1 MGKTRA
7 TVRKLKKG
15 DKGPSSGGP
24 LSESATEVPPSGG
37 TSPARPTSRDSLSSL
52 DFLPPA
58 PAPPTPALAR
68 APAPAAHDA
77 PDAPDADA
85 AAAAAAKK
93 RKTPKKTPAP
103 EPAAKK
109 RKLQLPA
116 KQADNSVNVKAATS
130 KKASS
135 KELLAQ
141 REKEMLELKAQLA
154 LRDEKLT
161 HAEDALKALKEKE
174 AAKPLPLIPKPPGQA
189 GRLTRGGYS
198 LIKAMGLEHDK
209 PLYNELQAAVRAAFQ
224 GSQLLTKD
232 RLSDYAPADLV
243 GIFKIVSSNYAK
255 YNLLTLIHAAHAH
268 PELKAYEGDWAS
280 TAILK
285 HYLKNTKADKKAK
298 LKMRNAKKD
307 AGVDQGKRG
316 GKEKANGVGEV
327 PDEDED
333 DGEEEDEPAEEDEV
347 EE

>member
-7 TVRKLKKG
+7 AARKLKKG
-15 DKGPSSGGP
+15 DKGPPSGGA

-58 PAPPTPALAR
+58 PPPPTPTLAR

-109 RKLQLPA
+109 RKLQPPA

-135 KELLAQ
+135 KELLTQ

-198 LIKAMGLEHDK
+198 LIKAIGLEHDK

-232 RLSDYAPADLV
+232 RLSDYAPADLA
-243 GIFKIVSSNYAK
+243 GIFNIVSSNYAK
-255 YNLLTLIHAAHAH
+255 PHMPIPSSRRT
-268 PELKAYEGDWAS
+268 KGDWAS

-285 HYLKNTKADKKAK
+285 QYLKNTKANKKAK

-316 GKEKANGVGEV
+316 GKEKANELDEV

-333 DGEEEDEPAEEDEV
+333 DEEEEDEPAEEDEV

>member
-7 TVRKLKKG
+7 AARKLKKG
-15 DKGPSSGGP
+15 DQGPPSGGA

-37 TSPARPTSRDSLSSL
+37 TSPARPTSRDSLLSL

-58 PAPPTPALAR
+58 PPPPTPVLAR

-77 PDAPDADA
+77 HDAPDADA

-109 RKLQLPA
+109 HKLQPPA

-135 KELLAQ
+135 KELFAQ

-198 LIKAMGLEHDK
+198 LIKAIGLEHDK
-209 PLYNELQAAVRAAFQ
+209 PLYNELQAAVRTAFQ

-232 RLSDYAPADLV
+232 RLSHYAPADLA
-243 GIFKIVSSNYAK
+243 GIFKI
-255 YNLLTLIHAAHAH
+255 AAHAH

-285 HYLKNTKADKKAK
+285 QYLKNTKANKKAK

-316 GKEKANGVGEV
+316 GKEKANELDEV

-333 DGEEEDEPAEEDEV
+333 DEEEEDEPAEEDEV